1 MKEENSKVY
10 ISTAIDYANAEAHL
24 GHALEKVQADVL
36 ARYYRSR
43 DREVFFLTGT
53 DENSLGTI
61 RAAKEKKIPV
71 KTFVKEK
78 SDHFRQL
85 KESLDLSF
93 DDFIRTTEKRHQE
106 AVQKFWRKIKS
117 DIYQK
122 KYSGLLCENCEAYYK
137 KEEAPDG
144 LCPIHGKKLEEVE
157 EQNYFFKLSRYQ
169 KQLKKIIESDEL
181 KIIPEARKN
190 EVLGFIDQGLEDI
203 CISRSSERM
212 QGWGIKVPGDDS
224 QTIWCW
230 LDALVN
236 YISALDYAKDGQ
248 KFKNWW
254 VNNPRK
260 IHFIGKDIIKFHAV
274 YWPAF
279 LLSAGLPLPRMIF
292 THGWLTVDGQKMSK
306 SRGTGV
312 DPFKLSQEYGSDAVR
327 YFLLR
332 EIPSTKDGDFS
343 LAKFKERYNADLAS
357 GLGNLFSRV
366 NKLAREMKV
375 KPELTGLET
384 RQAIKEVQQEY
395 VQAMAQYD
403 FREALMS
410 IWNLIAFCD
419 QYIEQEEPWQGEE
432 GAEEVVADLLFVL
445 GRIAGLLEPFLP
457 QASQRMPS
465 QLAGQKESSSLF
477 PRLK

>member
-260 IHFIGKDIIKFHAV
+260 IHFIGKI
-274 YWPAF
+274 
-279 LLSAGLPLPRMIF
+279 LLSSMLFIGQPFYSRLVYRY
-292 THGWLTVDGQKMSK
+292 HG
-306 SRGTGV
+306 
-312 DPFKLSQEYGSDAVR
+312 
-327 YFLLR
+327 
-332 EIPSTKDGDFS
+332 
-343 LAKFKERYNADLAS
+343 
-357 GLGNLFSRV
+357 
-366 NKLAREMKV
+366 
-375 KPELTGLET
+375 
-384 RQAIKEVQQEY
+384 
-395 VQAMAQYD
+395 
-403 FREALMS
+403 
-410 IWNLIAFCD
+410 
-419 QYIEQEEPWQGEE
+419 
-432 GAEEVVADLLFVL
+432 
-445 GRIAGLLEPFLP
+445 
-457 QASQRMPS
+457 
-465 QLAGQKESSSLF
+465 
-477 PRLK
+477 

>member
-1 MKEENSKVY
+1 M
-10 ISTAIDYANAEAHL
+10 
-24 GHALEKVQADVL
+24 
-36 ARYYRSR
+36 
-43 DREVFFLTGT
+43 
-53 DENSLGTI
+53 
-61 RAAKEKKIPV
+61 
-71 KTFVKEK
+71 
-78 SDHFRQL
+78 
-85 KESLDLSF
+85 
-93 DDFIRTTEKRHQE
+93 
-106 AVQKFWRKIKS
+106 
-117 DIYQK
+117 
-122 KYSGLLCENCEAYYK
+122 LCENCEAYYK

-457 QASQRMPS
+457 QASQRMLS

>member
-43 DREVFFLTGT
+43 GREVFFLTGT

-78 SDHFRQL
+78 ADHFHQL
-85 KESLDLSF
+85 KESLNLSF

-106 AVQKFWRKIKS
+106 AVQKFWRKIKA

-122 KYSGLLCENCEAYYK
+122 KYSGLLCENCETYYK

-144 LCPIHGKKLEEVE
+144 LCPIHGKKLEVVE

-181 KIIPEARKN
+181 KIIPETRKN

-203 CISRSSERM
+203 CVSRSSERM

-279 LLSAGLPLPRMIF
+279 LLSAGLPLPQMIF
-292 THGWLTVDGQKMSK
+292 CHGWLTVDGQKMSK

-332 EIPSTKDGDFS
+332 EIPPTKDGDFS

-384 RQAIKEVQQEY
+384 RQAIKEVQQDY
-395 VQAMAQYD
+395 LQSMARYD

-419 QYIEQEEPWQGEE
+419 QYIEQEEPWREEE
-432 GAEEVVADLLFVL
+432 GAEAVVADLLFVL

-457 QASQRMPS
+457 QVSQKMLN
-465 QLAGQKESSSLF
+465 QLTGQKESSSLF